1 MQPSTIHLPTVSC
14 GQNKV
19 LPRGVLADQQVG
31 ISSIGAPAH
40 APIKKLLILEAWHE
54 PRNRFSNG
62 FFRSIWVGI
71 GGMLGV

>member
-1 MQPSTIHLPTVSC
+1 
-14 GQNKV
+14 V
-19 LPRGVLADQQVG
+19 LTDQQVG

-54 PRNRFSNG
+54 SRNRFSNG

-71 GGMLGV
+71 GGVLGV